1 MNFSDLSKS
10 FLSFL
15 AIDYEGREVIKG
27 KGQHTAESCFW
38 KAIEADLGNS
48 RGWEKS

>member
-10 FLSFL
+10 FLSYL
-15 AIDYEGREVIKG
+15 LIAYEGKEVIKG
-27 KGQHTAESCFW
+27 KGQNTAKSCFW